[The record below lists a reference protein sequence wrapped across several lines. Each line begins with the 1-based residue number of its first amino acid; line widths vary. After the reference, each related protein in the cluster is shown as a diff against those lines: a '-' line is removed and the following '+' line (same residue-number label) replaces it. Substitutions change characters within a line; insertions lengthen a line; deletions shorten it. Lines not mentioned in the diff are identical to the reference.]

1 MVATHYIQLTKKG
14 FLKMS
19 IMFILLIII
28 IIILKI
34 AQN

>member
-1 MVATHYIQLTKKG
+1 MVATQYIQLTKKG

-28 IIILKI
+28 ILKI